1 MVLKV
6 LIVDNNEVIEADNS
20 EKADKIIKFLFKSG
34 KLKHKLFKSSQYIV
48 STLKTWLNSKYGW
61 K

>member
-1 MVLKV
+1 M
-6 LIVDNNEVIEADNS
+6 VDNNEVIEADNS

-48 STLKTWLNSKYGW
+48 STLKT
-61 K
+61 